1 MICRIQN
8 LSRHRLTLDLRGGAV
23 LYVEPNQISPPLR
36 EELLYDNVHLRQW
49 IAEGVARRI
58 ESHPGELQEHQ
69 AAVERQAKADVPEAC
84 EADAT
89 AARTGKSR
97 HSSKAAR
104 AEEPEDEEDSE
115 KRPEKKSRGKAGKE

>member
-69 AAVERQAKADVPEAC
+69 AAVERQAQAE
-84 EADAT
+84 E
-89 AARTGKSR
+89 AAREAGAGAAGAGKPR
-97 HSSKAAR
+97 HSSKTAR
-104 AEEPEDEEDSE
+104 AEEPEGEEDSG

>member
-69 AAVERQAKADVPEAC
+69 AAVERQAEA
-84 EADAT
+84 EVQ
-89 AARTGKSR
+89 AAREVGAGAAGTGKPR
-97 HSSKAAR
+97 HSSKTAR
-104 AEEPEDEEDSE
+104 AEEPEGEEDSG